1 MLSYLDS
8 RGSHNVW
15 RVKVKTWWGVKGQTI
30 TGEVPTF
37 TISSRASGGFRASIK
52 APQQWLVG
60 FGWIISFFNLH
71 RLWFGFVTC
80 CFHSQTEA
88 ACMRW
93 PHVQVHVC
101 AAGTDGGSS
110 RLPAV
115 NTHNLWYLT
124 SLWGTAAICTHWQLE
139 ALHTQ
144 IHTESK
150 GKTSHS
156 VLAKHYEN
164 KS

>member
-60 FGWIISFFNLH
+60 FGWIISFLICIVSDLVLLPAAFTV
-71 RLWFGFVTC
+71 RLKQPVWDDLMFRY
-80 CFHSQTEA
+80 
-88 ACMRW
+88 M
-93 PHVQVHVC
+93 C